1 MLDKITNI
9 KTVVILIILRVITG
23 IISMP
28 TIEGEG
34 TSDIAMTTYTQIDS
48 IFRLISTL
56 LMILIIIIA
65 LNALGNYSKHKTTQ
79 E

>member
-1 MLDKITNI
+1 MLDKYTTKNTII
-9 KTVVILIILRVITG
+9 VLIIARIVTG

-28 TIEGEG
+28 TVTPG
-34 TSDIAMTTYTQIDS
+34 MTTYTQIDS

-56 LMILIIIIA
+56 IMILIIVIA
-65 LNALGNYSKHKTTQ
+65 LNALGNYSKHKHDQ